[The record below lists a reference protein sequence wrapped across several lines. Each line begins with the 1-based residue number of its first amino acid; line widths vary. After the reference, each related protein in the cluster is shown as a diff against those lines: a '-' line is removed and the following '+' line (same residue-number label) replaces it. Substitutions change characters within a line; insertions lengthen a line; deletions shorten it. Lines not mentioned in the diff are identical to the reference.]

1 MLPARRPFDPD
12 LITILDQLGEALRAE
27 AKPHGDRAVRPLP
40 GGDPALLEASADA
53 ATLLAR
59 LIGAIVAF
67 DNGDEDQAEDLIQ
80 STAVL
85 VHGIRANTGL

>member
-1 MLPARRPFDPD
+1 MSPADRRFSPA
-12 LITILDQLGEALRAE
+12 LITTLDQLGEALRAE
-27 AKPHGDRAVRPLP
+27 AKPHGGRASLPLP

-59 LIGAIVAF
+59 LLSAIVAF
-67 DNGDEDQAEDLIQ
+67 DNGEDDQAEDLIE